1 MNNFFLT
8 SFVFYVEINGS
19 YLGESI
25 MFVTTWREAF
35 SVVLAVLV
43 VAAMLSSFTPA
54 AGDDPPK
61 TNVPKLNQ
69 AEREAIVA
77 AARQALDKH
86 AKAERKKE
94 APDDIDAKF
103 WGETISKLKPIRV
116 RNDQVNVAIVLSEKE
131 GVEEGL
137 YVSIPISSYAAT
149 VGDRFA
155 LMTKLST
162 EKDKSFGK
170 LYHYKLQPKAK

>member
-1 MNNFFLT
+1 
-8 SFVFYVEINGS
+8 
-19 YLGESI
+19 
-25 MFVTTWREAF
+25 MFVKTWCAAI
-35 SVVLAVLV
+35 SVVLAVAV
-43 VAAMLSSFTPA
+43 IAAMVSSFTRA

-61 TNVPKLNQ
+61 KNVPKLNQ

-77 AARQALDKH
+77 AASQALDKH

-137 YVSIPISSYAAT
+137 YVFNAYSSYLPR

-155 LMTKLST
+155 LLTQLST
-162 EKDKSFGK
+162 EKDKSLGT
-170 LYHYKLQPKAK
+170 LYHYKLKPKAK